1 MDRETMRDASAL
13 IGRIF
18 LAAIFLI
25 SAYTKV
31 TDWHGMY
38 NMMEHRGMPL
48 VEIFLIAALALEGLG
63 SLSVLL
69 GFKSRLGALALV
81 AFLVPTTFI
90 FHNFW
95 TLPAD
100 QQSLQT
106 VMFLKNLA
114 IIGGLLMLAAHGP
127 GRFSFDKERSVEL
140 TSREPRSNNNN
151 AKTPVWSSSTH

>member
-1 MDRETMRDASAL
+1 MDRETMRDWSAL

-31 TDWHGMY
+31 TDWSGMST
-38 NMMEHRGMPL
+38 MMEQRGMTGVTL
-48 VEIFLIAALALEGLG
+48 LLGAALALEALG

-69 GFKSRLGALALV
+69 GFKARLGAIALI
-81 AFLVPTTFI
+81 AFLLPTTII

-95 TLPAD
+95 SLPAD

-127 GRFSFDKERSVEL
+127 GRFSFDRARSVEL
-140 TSREPRSNNNN
+140 KSNETRSN
-151 AKTPVWSSSTH
+151 KTPVWSSSTR